1 MVPSPT
7 RGPGLPPPRRR
18 SVGFLDVDGRRWA
31 CFLVTFRTGLSVW
44 RGHFA
49 FRPCDGGGVEEL
61 RTADIFVEASEAEVE
76 NKARGMGRPLL
87 SGLLSS
93 ALHVQQR
100 ERTGG
105 ASRPMD
111 PEGSTDDGADR
122 RKGELPGVGPEAPS
136 RGLPPSLADP
146 IRALLARDA
155 FEWAD
160 GSPPPVP
167 REPDPP
173 ETPFGSEEAAP
184 GVDEARLR
192 SLYLSYRLDQVAH
205 LVALTPTEA
214 FEDAVLQILRE
225 ARVDFGTRDRTQWA
239 LLVVERLERL
249 LPLPPFETWRDD
261 YLADPSVYRIYA
273 HRLHREGVL
282 DD

>member
-1 MVPSPT
+1 M
-7 RGPGLPPPRRR
+7 
-18 SVGFLDVDGRRWA
+18 DGRRWA

-49 FRPCDGGGVEEL
+49 FRPSDGGGAQEL
-61 RTADIFVEASEAEVE
+61 RTADIFMEASEADVE
-76 NKARGMGRPLL
+76 RKARGMGRPLL
-87 SGLLSS
+87 AALLSS
-93 ALHVQQR
+93 ALHVKER
-100 ERTGG
+100 ER
-105 ASRPMD
+105 A
-111 PEGSTDDGADR
+111 DGA
-122 RKGELPGVGPEAPS
+122 GPELPSPGFT
-136 RGLPPSLADP
+136 PSLAGP

-155 FEWAD
+155 LQGDD
-160 GSPPPVP
+160 GGPPAVAQEH
-167 REPDPP
+167 EP
-173 ETPFGSEEAAP
+173 EGMASGHGVAVH

-205 LVALTPTEA
+205 LVTLTPPEA

-225 ARVDFGTRDRTQWA
+225 ARVDFSTRDRTQWA

-261 YLADPSVYRIYA
+261 YLADPSVYRIYT